1 MMYVS
6 TRGTAPKVDFKGA
19 LLAGLAS
26 DGGLYVPESLPH
38 FSPQKIAS
46 LANLSYQDLA
56 LEIMMPFVGEC
67 FTRAELK
74 RMIDSAYSNFRH
86 AAIAPLT
93 QIAPNHFILE
103 LFHGATLA
111 FKDFALQLL
120 GHLLE
125 ASLPPG
131 GRAVVLGATS
141 GDTGPA
147 AMAGC
152 MGRANLDIVILY
164 PHGRTSEVQRRQ
176 MTTLGASNIHALA
189 VDGTF
194 DDCQDM
200 VKELFA
206 DAPFRSSTQL
216 LAVNS
221 INFARV
227 LAQIVYYFYAAL
239 RLGAPAAEL
248 NFTVPTG
255 NFGDIYAGYL
265 ARGMGLPINK
275 LLIASN
281 TNDILTRC
289 VHTGA
294 YTMSGATATLSPSM
308 DIDIS
313 SNFERLLF
321 DLFARDGA
329 ALATAMSNFRS
340 QKTLQLTPSQ
350 HADFTA
356 LFAAH
361 RADDAATL
369 ATIKAT
375 YEATGYL
382 LDPHTAVGVATTE
395 HFSLPQRGRAGVRAE
410 QALTLELNN
419 KLSAAD
425 APTQPSP
432 SGGGLKGITIT
443 LATAHPAKFPDAVRQ
458 ATGIT
463 PPLPPHLADLYERN
477 EVFTPM
483 TRDLGALKGYITAL

>member
-6 TRGTAPKVDFKGA
+6 TRGGCPKVDFKGA
-19 LLAGLAS
+19 LLAGLAP
-26 DGGLYVPESLPH
+26 DGGLYVPESIPQ
-38 FSPQKIAS
+38 FSPQKIAG
-46 LANLSYQDLA
+46 LARLNYSDLA
-56 LEIMMPFVGEC
+56 LEIMMPFVGES
-67 FTRAELK
+67 FTRADMK
-74 RMIDSAYSNFRH
+74 RMIDSAYATFRH

-93 QIAPNHFILE
+93 QLSANHFILE
-103 LFHGATLA
+103 LFHGPTLA
-111 FKDFALQLL
+111 FKDFALQLV
-120 GHLLE
+120 GQLLE
-125 ASLPPG
+125 AAMKDTG
-131 GRAVVLGATS
+131 KKAVVLGATS
-141 GDTGPA
+141 GDTGSA

-152 MGRANLDIVILY
+152 IGRANLDIVILY
-164 PHGRTSEVQRRQ
+164 PEGRTSDVQRKQ
-176 MTTLGASNIHALA
+176 MTTLGAKNIHALA

-200 VKELFA
+200 VKTLFA
-206 DAPFRSSTQL
+206 DADFRSTTQL

-239 RLGAPAAEL
+239 RLGSPAAQL

-265 ARGMGLPINK
+265 ARQMGLPIGK
-275 LLIASN
+275 LIIASN
-281 TNDILTRC
+281 RNDILARC
-289 VHTGA
+289 VKTGEYA
-294 YTMSGATATLSPSM
+294 MAGVNASLSPSM
-308 DIDIS
+308 DIEIS

-329 ALATAMSNFRS
+329 ALATAMANFRATKS
-340 QKTLQLTPSQ
+340 LKLTPAQ

-361 RADDAATL
+361 AVDDALTL
-369 ATIKAT
+369 AQIKQT
-375 YEATGYL
+375 YSESGYL

-395 HFSLPQRGRAGVRAE
+395 DL
-410 QALTLELNN
+410 
-419 KLSAAD
+419 K
-425 APTQPSP
+425 P
-432 SGGGLKGITIT
+432 SGTTIT

-463 PPLPPHLADLYERN
+463 PSLPAHLADLMTRK

-483 TRDLGALKGYITAL
+483 KRDLEALKAYIRGL